1 MKFVIESGTPA
12 DIDELEELYDNLND
26 YLSATTNYPGWI
38 KGIYPVRE
46 NAVAGI
52 EDNTLFVLR
61 CNGKIAGSII
71 LDHHPDEAYNSVSW
85 KVDVDYSSIFVIR
98 TFVVHPSFLKMGVG
112 RALMDYSFEQAQ
124 QSGIKS
130 IRLDVYEN
138 NLPAIS
144 LYEKCGFEYIDT
156 VDLGLGNYGLDWFK
170 LYEKVVLGI
179 IKRRTVVLLPV
190 LKILFSVFNL
200 NH

>member
-61 CNGKIAGSII
+61 CNGKIAGS
-71 LDHHPDEAYNSVSW
+71 
-85 KVDVDYSSIFVIR
+85 R
-98 TFVVHPSFLKMGVG
+98 GV
-112 RALMDYSFEQAQ
+112 L
-124 QSGIKS
+124 
-130 IRLDVYEN
+130 
-138 NLPAIS
+138 
-144 LYEKCGFEYIDT
+144 
-156 VDLGLGNYGLDWFK
+156 
-170 LYEKVVLGI
+170 
-179 IKRRTVVLLPV
+179 
-190 LKILFSVFNL
+190 
-200 NH
+200 

>member
-1 MKFVIESGTPA
+1 MKFVIESGPPA

-156 VDLGLGNYGLDWFK
+156 VDLGLGNYGLNWFK
-170 LYEKVVLGI
+170 LYEKVV
-179 IKRRTVVLLPV
+179 
-190 LKILFSVFNL
+190 
-200 NH
+200 